1 VNAPPARPRLSVC
14 IPAYNR
20 ARFLDELLVSI
31 QSQGDELAQCVE
43 ILICEDHSPERE
55 QIRTVVQ
62 AAQMRSAWA
71 LRYVENEHNLGYDGN
86 IRQLVALARGEYC
99 FFMGNDDVLAP
110 HALTHCLD
118 LLQTHADVGMI
129 LRGYAV
135 FKRHTGHVTSTVRYV
150 RSVTRLAAG
159 AEALAMCYRRSGVIS
174 GYIVARDAA
183 HAAATSAFD
192 GSLYYQM
199 HLTAKVCAAMP
210 ALVIPDVLVLC
221 RDEVTPDFGAAPSE
235 QAHFVPGA
243 YTPQARVH
251 MVRSALKILDAHAE
265 LHAAGLRERVVRDYA
280 RHFYPF
286 VVDQLHLPWRDYLR
300 FCRAMAQLPVGRF
313 PSFYANCLL
322 PYLLGRSRTDACIGW
337 VRKTLGRTPGF

>member
-1 VNAPPARPRLSVC
+1 VNAAASRPRLSVC

-31 QSQGDELAQCVE
+31 QSQGDELAHRVE

-55 QIRTVVQ
+55 KIRAVVQ
-62 AAQMRSAWA
+62 AAQRRSALA

-86 IRQLVALARGEYC
+86 IRQLVALARGEHC

-110 HALTHCLD
+110 QALTTCLA
-118 LLQTHADVGMI
+118 LLQSHPDVGVV

-135 FKRHTGHVTSTVRYV
+135 FKAHTRNVTSTVRYV
-150 RSVTRLAAG
+150 HSATRLEAG
-159 AEALAMCYRRSGVIS
+159 ADALAMCYRRSGVIS
-174 GYIVARDAA
+174 GYIVSRDAA

-199 HLTAKVCAAMP
+199 HLTSKVCAVMP

-235 QAHFVPGA
+235 RAHFVPGA

-251 MVRSALKILDAHAE
+251 MVRSALQILNAHAE
-265 LHAAGLRERVVRDYA
+265 LHTAALRERVVRDYA

-286 VVDQLHLPWRDYLR
+286 VVDQLHLPWRDYLH

-313 PSFYANCLL
+313 PSFYVNCLL
-322 PYLLGRSRTDACIGW
+322 PYVLGRTCTDACIGW
-337 VRKTLGRTPGF
+337 VRKTMGRTPRF